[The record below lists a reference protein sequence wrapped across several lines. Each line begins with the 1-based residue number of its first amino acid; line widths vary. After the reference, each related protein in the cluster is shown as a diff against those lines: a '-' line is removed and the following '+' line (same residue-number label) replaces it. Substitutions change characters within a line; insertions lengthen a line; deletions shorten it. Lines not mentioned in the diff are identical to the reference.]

1 MSENQNEV
9 GDIIIPQEELDK
21 LPKNTVHC
29 FPASKTQILR
39 RRITIV
45 LMLAVCGALGYLIFA
60 GEMPSPLIWIVTG
73 AVFLISLVVFI
84 HTFVI
89 GKYRV
94 AMDYQKNEVVLRY
107 MFSKI
112 TIPFDSFD
120 AREGAADRATVMLQ
134 NSALGASL
142 QNNSYL
148 VLDNVYAEV
157 CYQTSSKDLATQED
171 FDTLVK
177 EAKLVASVYKA
188 KEKYDALKT
197 DEEEDTKPVSNDEL
211 TALVHDAIK
220 EDKAEKAAEAKAKQE
235 RALEEAEKILKEDAE
250 AAEAKAAD
258 VEDAVTEKVE
268 EAASQVEEVAEKAE
282 EIAEEAADEA
292 KKEE

>member
-39 RRITIV
+39 RRIITIV

-60 GEMPSPLIWIVTG
+60 GEMPSPLIWGVTG
-73 AVFLISLVVFI
+73 AIFLVSLVVFI

-89 GKYRV
+89 AKYRV

-142 QNNSYL
+142 QNNNYL

-171 FDTLVK
+171 FDTLLK

-250 AAEAKAAD
+250 AAEAQAAD
-258 VEDAVTEKVE
+258 AADAVTENVE
-268 EAASQVEEVAEKAE
+268 EAASQVEEAVEKVEDVA
-282 EIAEEAADEA
+282 DDA